1 MKTLKLLHALLCAIC
16 LILFYPSCV
25 KNTMPDGS
33 ESTEQSEDSG
43 EGQGQGGE
51 QGDEGSEGGE
61 QGEDSDDGGEGEGS
75 DQDGDGEDSGEGEG
89 GEQGVAVKVLDPG
102 QTPSGQQTYTP
113 QHPELQH
120 NISYNDFY
128 NAYQDELDDYGNL
141 DYVCAQGNG
150 TAWPIVTDDK
160 FIRLYQGTSA
170 SKGGSYI
177 RFRSHN
183 GATMQKI
190 IVGTATDTK
199 VAWYFNR
206 RPSTKS
212 PTLEFEAAG
221 EITEGSGYEVQN
233 GRLTVS
239 CPASCTEVCFIC
251 MGTSQNERWEL
262 NYIEIDYT
270 GGFIADDFKQTAVE
284 YGPLVKVNY
293 PFKEDFEIGFPTTD
307 KPTYYKY
314 GLTAGRENLQWN
326 TWFGSFSW
334 QKPSNK
340 KIKEQIENTFRT
352 QSAQLR
358 VYQEDPEYDKEQ
370 FGHLR
375 MEFFLKDL
383 RKVSFKYYFT
393 EFWCKAIVSY
403 CEFGTTQH
411 KNPQT
416 IALPSYSDRETI
428 REFEYILDNGTP
440 HDAKIIIEIDPAT
453 GHPTSDH
460 YDLYFDQFVFE

>member
-1 MKTLKLLHALLCAIC
+1 MKILKLFPALLCALC
-16 LILFYPSCV
+16 LVLFYPSCV
-25 KNTMPDGS
+25 KNPLPEDG
-33 ESTEQSEDSG
+33 ESVEQGEGGSGEDDEQGEDDDSGQGQDDDSG
-43 EGQGQGGE
+43 EGQGGESGGE
-51 QGDEGSEGGE
+51 EGE
-61 QGEDSDDGGEGEGS
+61 GGEGEG
-75 DQDGDGEDSGEGEG
+75 E
-89 GEQGVAVKVLDPG
+89 EQGGVTVIDPG

-120 NISYNDFY
+120 NIAYCDFY

-150 TAWPIVTDDK
+150 TAWPIVTVDK
-160 FIRLYQGTSA
+160 FIRLYQGSSA

-190 IVGTATDTK
+190 TVGTATNTK
-199 VAWYFNR
+199 VAWYFNGK
-206 RPSTKS
+206 PSTRSATVDFKPDGLS
-212 PTLEFEAAG
+212 VTADSHSIAD
-221 EITEGSGYEVQN
+221 
-233 GRLTVS
+233 GRLSVN
-239 CPASCTEVCFIC
+239 CPSACTEVCFIC
-251 MGTSQNERWEL
+251 MGTSQSERWEM

-270 GGFIADDFKQTAVE
+270 GGFVEDDFKQTAVE
-284 YGPLVKVNY
+284 YGPLVKVDY

-340 KIKEQIENTFRT
+340 KIQDQIDNTFRT

-358 VYQEDPEYDKEQ
+358 VYQEDSEYEKEQ

-383 RKVSFKYYFT
+383 RKVTFKYYFV
-393 EFWCKAIVSY
+393 EYWSKVIVSY

-416 IALPSYSDRETI
+416 ISLPSYSDRETI
-428 REFEYILDNGTP
+428 REFEYVLDGGSP

-453 GHPTSDH
+453 GHPSKDH
-460 YDLYFDQFVFE
+460 YDFYFDQFVFE